1 MDIICVYVL
10 VHICTR
16 GAYIQMYIYKWDNN
30 QCLQIKKI
38 LCRLC
43 FFYMKVDFFRKTH
56 IPQTECSSSQKA
68 RGMQDIADTEIYLP
82 SPTYHEY
89 IYMCIL
95 YIYIYIHTQIYI
107 HYTDFLHCNLV
118 S

>member
-1 MDIICVYVL
+1 MQTL
-10 VHICTR
+10 
-16 GAYIQMYIYKWDNN
+16 
-30 QCLQIKKI
+30 
-38 LCRLC
+38 

-89 IYMCIL
+89 IYVYIL
-95 YIYIYIHTQIYI
+95 YIYIYIHRYI
-107 HYTDFLHCNLV
+107 FNTLTFYTAI
-118 S
+118 